1 VSVRR
6 VDQAMAA
13 TAAEL
18 LPKTVDKELRTRYRQ
33 LRAMLHQAG
42 LAATYAFVAS
52 KATGQGKL
60 PDAYRLVAQGIQK
73 RLAALGVLT
82 QDPASATHRDVFEAL
97 GKAEAPDYARASAE
111 VAALAGWLSRL
122 ADALYVPAEAG
133 HVPADTGQC
142 SGEPSGQGG
151 REPSGKG
158 GS

>member
-1 VSVRR
+1 MSVRR
-6 VDQAMAA
+6 VDQEMAA

-18 LPKTVDKELRTRYRQ
+18 LPETVDKELRTRYRQ

-52 KATGQGKL
+52 KATGRGKL

-82 QDPASATHRDVFEAL
+82 QDPDSATHRDVFEAL

-122 ADALYVPAEAG
+122 ADAVYVPAE
-133 HVPADTGQC
+133 TGQGG
-142 SGEPSGQGG
+142 GEHAGQVGNEGSGQGG
-151 REPSGKG
+151 S
-158 GS
+158 